1 MVTERLARFR
11 RIPSWQLTLGAALLA
26 LGFLV
31 AAQVRSEGPRVRYTS
46 QERAPLIE
54 TVLSLQRQQDAL
66 KARILELNAQVREL
80 QQRSEGSAAL
90 VAELNRQI
98 EAARIA
104 AGLVAIEGPGL
115 VLQITDA
122 AGPLPPGGNPSDAL
136 VRSDD
141 IRTLVEELWLAGAE
155 AVAVNGERITV
166 STAILDIGGSV
177 LVNSAYLAP
186 PYQVAAVGPAG
197 LYERLTASPSFVDFV
212 VKRVDAFGLGLSF
225 AEPERVVIPAYA
237 GTVTLRYARP
247 EPSPS
252 PASP

>member
-1 MVTERLARFR
+1 MSSLGARLRQV
-11 RIPSWQLTLGAALLA
+11 PSWQVALGAALLA

-31 AAQVRSEGPRVRYTS
+31 AAQLRSEGPRVRYTS

-54 TVLSLQRQQDAL
+54 TVRSLQRQQDAL
-66 KARILELNAQVREL
+66 KARILELNDQIREL
-80 QQRSEGSAAL
+80 QQRGEGSAAL

-104 AGLVAIEGPGL
+104 AGLVALEGPGL
-115 VLQITDA
+115 VLQLTDA
-122 AGPLPPGGNPSDAL
+122 TGPLPPGANPADGLAN
-136 VRSDD
+136 SDD

-155 AVAVNGERITV
+155 AIAINGERVTV

-186 PYQVAAVGPAG
+186 PYQIAAIGPPG
-197 LYERLTASPSFVDFV
+197 LYDRLSVSAGFRDFV
-212 VKRVDAFGLGLSF
+212 VHRVDAFGLGLSF

-252 PASP
+252 PGGS